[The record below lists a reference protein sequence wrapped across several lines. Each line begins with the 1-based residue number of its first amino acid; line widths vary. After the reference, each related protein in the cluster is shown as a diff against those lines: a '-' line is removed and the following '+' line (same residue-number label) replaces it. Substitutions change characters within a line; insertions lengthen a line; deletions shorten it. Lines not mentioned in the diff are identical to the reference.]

1 MKKYLTL
8 ITLTIIS
15 CAAAFSQEK
24 CASQILLNI
33 ERQKDPTIWLGE
45 ELNGNLLT
53 YLKANASPSVSTYSV
68 PIVVQVEHDYGAE
81 NIPNSQIINAI
92 QQLNEDFN
100 AYNSDTAQVIIPFK
114 SIIGNAS
121 IRFIFARID
130 PAGNCT
136 NGIVR
141 IPDETTYNG
150 YGHSTYW
157 PQNKYL
163 NFFVVNNITGGSAG
177 YSSFSF
183 GSPPYNNHAITI
195 QHTAFN
201 AFSRTPTHEA
211 GHYFGLLHIWD
222 GSNQCGVSC
231 NGNDLV
237 GDTPQTI
244 GYFNCPTPNAAQTC
258 TPGIQENYQNF
269 MDYTNCGRMFTQ
281 GQVNRM
287 HNQIT
292 LNNGLRGSLTTNST
306 AIATGI
312 HLPMQTCKPNVDFT
326 PGYGIIM
333 CAGDSVQYKDLS
345 YGSDPTSWQWSFP
358 GGTPS
363 TSTLQNVWVKY
374 NAPGTYSATLNASN
388 SAGSSVLTKTNI
400 VTVFNSS
407 LTMSLP
413 YFEGFENNS
422 SFQTDWY
429 VFSKRNNKWNQSG
442 IAAKTGT
449 GCAVIQNFTSSNNE
463 VDKLIS
469 PQINLAGSINP
480 KLTFA
485 RSYVRVNTSTNDK
498 LSILYSTDCGKTW
511 NNTGY
516 LKSGVLLATAPSQT
530 NNFIPNSPTQWD
542 IDTLDL
548 TPIANQPNVRFM
560 FNIESEKGNNLFI
573 DDINITH
580 SAVGVEEKMKPIQN
594 ITVFPNPANSQI
606 TISFISPVF
615 NEAKIELIDVVG
627 KIVWSQDNQLINV
640 GKNEIEIN
648 SRQQQSGVYFVKTT
662 LGTSEYYN
670 KIIIMK

>member
-1 MKKYLTL
+1 MKNKLVL
-8 ITLTIIS
+8 LLTIVLLS
-15 CAAAFSQEK
+15 NLLFSQEK
-24 CASQILLNI
+24 CASQILLNL
-33 ERQKDPTIWLGE
+33 ERKKDPTISLE
-45 ELNGNLLT
+45 QPLIDNLNI
-53 YLKANASPSVSTYSV
+53 YLRANANPSVSTYSV
-68 PIVVQVEHDYGAE
+68 PIVVQVEHDYGVE

-100 AYNSDTAQVIIPFK
+100 AYNSDTAQVIHPFK

-130 PAGNCT
+130 PQGNCT

-163 NFFVVNNITGGSAG
+163 NFFVVNNITGGSGG
-177 YSSFSF
+177 YASFSF
-183 GSPPYNNHAITI
+183 GSPPFTNHAITI
-195 QHTAFN
+195 QHSAFN

-211 GHYFGLLHIWD
+211 GHFFGLLHIWD

-237 GDTPQTI
+237 PDTPPTT
-244 GYFNCPTPNAAQTC
+244 GYFNCPNPSAAQVC
-258 TPGIQENYQNF
+258 TPGVPENYQNF
-269 MDYTNCGRMFTQ
+269 MDYTTCGRMFTV

-287 HNQIT
+287 HNQIL

-312 HLPMQTCKPNVDFT
+312 QLPLQTCKPNVDFT
-326 PGYGIIM
+326 PGYGVIL
-333 CAGDSVQYKDLS
+333 CAGDSIQYKDLS
-345 YGSDPTSWQWSFP
+345 YGSDPTSWSWVFP

-374 NAPGTYSATLNASN
+374 NSPGTYSATLNASN
-388 SAGSSVLTKTNI
+388 IAGNSVLTKTNI

-407 LTMSLP
+407 LTMGLP
-413 YFEGFENNS
+413 YFEGFENNA
-422 SFQTDWY
+422 SFQSDWF
-429 VFSKRNNKWNQSG
+429 VFSKRNNKWGQSG
-442 IAAKTGT
+442 IAARTGT

-469 PQINLAGSINP
+469 PQINFVGSVNP

-485 RSYVRVNTSTNDK
+485 RSYVRVDNTTNDK
-498 LSILYSTDCGKTW
+498 LSVLYSLDCGKTW
-511 NNTGY
+511 NTTGY
-516 LKSGVLLATAPSQT
+516 LKSGGSLATAPSQT
-530 NNFIPNSPTQWD
+530 NNFIPTSVSQWD
-542 IDTLDL
+542 TDTIDL
-548 TPIANQPNVRFM
+548 TPIANQSNVRFM
-560 FNIESEKGNNLFI
+560 FNIECDKGNNLFI

-580 SAVGVEEKMKPIQN
+580 SAAGIKEKTNLLQSLN
-594 ITVFPNPANSQI
+594 VFPNPASSQI
-606 TISFISPVF
+606 TVMIESSVN
-615 NEAKIELIDVVG
+615 NEIKMELIDVVG
-627 KIVWSQDNQLINV
+627 RVAWFTENYKIDA
-640 GKNEIEIN
+640 GKNEIKIRTNEHP
-648 SRQQQSGVYFVKTT
+648 SGVYFVKTSVGNT
-662 LGTSEYYN
+662 QYHKKVLILN
-670 KIIIMK
+670 